1 MRKSVVF
8 LLGAIYLVSI
18 VVVTFFGMQAK
29 MDQFQIYMTKIEITS
44 YDNIS
49 QGNKYKFITYDETE
63 GFCSTFITYTY
74 EPSSAT
80 FPERVSFSLVGN
92 TYTDETTGETK
103 YYATISTSGE
113 LVFYKRKAVTVTI
126 TTTDGSKLSDSV
138 MVICR

>member
-29 MDQFQIYMTKIEITS
+29 MDQFQIYMTSIEITS
-44 YDNIS
+44 YDQIVR
-49 QGNKYKFITYDETE
+49 GNKYLNLTYNETEGYSSIFITYA
-63 GFCSTFITYTY
+63 YN
-74 EPSSAT
+74 PSNAT
-80 FPERVSFSLVGN
+80 FPEKVSFSLVGN
-92 TYTDETTGETK
+92 TYEDEEGITQF
-103 YYATISTSGE
+103 YATISPMGE

>member
-8 LLGAIYLVSI
+8 LLGAIYVVSI

-29 MDQFQIYMTKIEITS
+29 MDQFQIYMTSIEITS
-44 YDNIS
+44 YDQIVR
-49 QGNKYKFITYDETE
+49 GNKYLNMTYNETE
-63 GFCSTFITYTY
+63 GYSSIFITYTY
-74 EPSSAT
+74 NPNNAT
-80 FPERVSFSLVGN
+80 FPEKVSFSLVGN
-92 TYTDETTGETK
+92 TYEDEEGNTQF
-103 YYATISTSGE
+103 YATISPMGE